1 MARYRRLSIPISKEV
16 GQHNGIVFKN
26 IETSLDELVDQ
37 LNQEGA
43 TLSGTETLI
52 NKTLTAPTIA
62 TPVISGD
69 AISSGRFHVQNSTT
83 LSATP
88 TTAFLVGSASD
99 FGVYAG
105 SGAPSFTAGKGSMYM
120 RIDGSSG
127 TSRAY
132 INTTGGT
139 AWTAI
144 TTGT

>member
-26 IETSLDELVDQ
+26 IESSLDELVNQ

-52 NKTLTAPTIA
+52 NKTLT
-62 TPVISGD
+62 TPVITGD
-69 AISSGRFHVQNSTT
+69 ATSSGRFHVYNSTT
-83 LSATP
+83 LSSTP
-88 TTAFLVGSASD
+88 TTALLVGSASN
-99 FGVYAG
+99 FGLYAG
-105 SGAPSFTAGKGSMYM
+105 SGAPTFTAGQGSFYM
-120 RIDGSSG
+120 RVDGSSG